1 MSYWQLYYH
10 VVWATKHRVPILTP
24 PIEETV
30 HGMLRR
36 KAVALEAT
44 VFALNGPEDHIHMVV
59 AIPPKIAVATFV
71 GQVKAAVSTTSNKES
86 GAMQSLYWQDA
97 YGVFSFDRKRLP
109 NYVAYVEKQKEH
121 HTNGTT
127 IPILERAGG
136 DIVKAVREPFEVYEM
151 DDEAWRRE
159 LEAFVAEG

>member
-36 KAVALEAT
+36 KTVALEAT

-59 AIPPKIAVATFV
+59 AIPPKIAVKRPEGFLAGRPGHF
-71 GQVKAAVSTTSNKES
+71 GAACP
-86 GAMQSLYWQDA
+86 QFRLL
-97 YGVFSFDRKRLP
+97 KRFQ
-109 NYVAYVEKQKEH
+109 N
-121 HTNGTT
+121 
-127 IPILERAGG
+127 
-136 DIVKAVREPFEVYEM
+136 
-151 DDEAWRRE
+151 RR
-159 LEAFVAEG
+159 